1 MKDTVLFLD
10 IDGVLNRKESWKT
23 PFQLDDEC
31 ISKFCS
37 CISTSKQEVK
47 IILTSS
53 WKTGY
58 SSIPEYE
65 TDQLREL
72 RKKLGVFGVAIYGRT
87 KDLSN
92 RMAEIDDY
100 LSNHET
106 DLYAIVDDDIN
117 EYSPEYS
124 KKVTLVNSD
133 NGFTKRDCKR
143 IKWNR
148 V

>member
-1 MKDTVLFLD
+1 M
-10 IDGVLNRKESWKT
+10 
-23 PFQLDDEC
+23 
-31 ISKFCS
+31 
-37 CISTSKQEVK
+37 
-47 IILTSS
+47 TSS

-72 RKKLGVFGVAIYGRT
+72 RKKLGAFGVTIYGRT